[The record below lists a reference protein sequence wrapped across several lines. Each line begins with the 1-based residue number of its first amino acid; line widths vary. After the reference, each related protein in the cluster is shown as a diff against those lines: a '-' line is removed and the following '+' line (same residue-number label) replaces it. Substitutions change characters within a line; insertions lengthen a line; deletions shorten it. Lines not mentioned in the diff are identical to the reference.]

1 MIAQMSVQVTLALFT
16 IIYFRITTL
25 CDTKCVLSQSAIKK
39 VFYPKN
45 DLNVYDI
52 ISINLKFILSTNSS
66 TRILISYSTFHRKA
80 PNYFF
85 SSIFNRDTIE
95 ITWRFALRFA
105 RRK

>member
-1 MIAQMSVQVTLALFT
+1 LAQGDRKILEEKKRSKALFW
-16 IIYFRITTL
+16 L
-25 CDTKCVLSQSAIKK
+25 KKK

-95 ITWRFALRFA
+95 ITWRFALLCVLREENKA
-105 RRK
+105 LCDAKVYYI